1 MPKSCLFI
9 LFYFLVENISNN
21 VFFFTMWRNLEIE
34 IFFIKLN
41 VLKPFFTFDSVIC
54 CQVFFYLD
62 NIALNKPAWQ
72 QYPYSSTYWGADL
85 AVDGRKSDLSAAG
98 GQCTIT
104 NIDKSTALWRVDLG
118 GVYSIHHIFI
128 QYRTDNV
135 QWGTSH
141 HLYKQW

>member
-1 MPKSCLFI
+1 ML
-9 LFYFLVENISNN
+9 
-21 VFFFTMWRNLEIE
+21 RDLEIE

-41 VLKPFFTFDSVIC
+41 VLKLFFTFDSVIC
-54 CQVFFYLD
+54 CQGFFYLD

-135 QWGTSH
+135 QWGTSQ
-141 HLYKQW
+141 HLYKQ

>member
-1 MPKSCLFI
+1 MLYVARF
-9 LFYFLVENISNN
+9 
-21 VFFFTMWRNLEIE
+21 
-34 IFFIKLN
+34 
-41 VLKPFFTFDSVIC
+41 
-54 CQVFFYLD
+54 FFYLD

-135 QWGTSH
+135 QWGTSQ
-141 HLYKQW
+141 HLYKQ